1 MMTTEFE
8 IQSPGPE
15 QVDGDAPINV
25 CDSCGHTRNVC
36 DSCGHTR
43 LSHDAVATRF
53 CQASRDG
60 AVDRDCICPID
71 PSTGETERV
80 HRSSGARRS
89 GAPMYG
95 RGRFSGR

>member
-15 QVDGDAPINV
+15 QGHGDAPINM
-25 CDSCGHTRNVC
+25 CDA
-36 DSCGHTR
+36 CGHTR
-43 LSHDAVATRF
+43 LTHDAIATRF

-71 PSTGETERV
+71 PSIGETERV
-80 HRSSGARRS
+80 HRGSAARRS

>member
-15 QVDGDAPINV
+15 QVDGDAPI
-25 CDSCGHTRNVC
+25 NVC